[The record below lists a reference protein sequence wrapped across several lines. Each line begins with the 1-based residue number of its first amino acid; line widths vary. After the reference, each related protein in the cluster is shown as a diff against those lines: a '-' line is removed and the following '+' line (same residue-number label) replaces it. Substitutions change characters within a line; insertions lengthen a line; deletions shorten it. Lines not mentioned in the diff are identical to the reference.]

1 MRRRNKEE
9 IKHIIYASRPFGF
22 DDAVLKSILLSSRT
36 NNAKS
41 NVTGALICRADLYLQ
56 LLEGPEDAVDQTFQ
70 RIERDDRHLEIH
82 PLKEGKTDRR
92 LFASWAMKDDP
103 VKTWMWSFDEVKNG
117 VVGKLSPEEAFFVF
131 ERHSREVDQFS

>member
-1 MRRRNKEE
+1 MRRKDKEE
-9 IKHIIYASRPFGF
+9 LKHIIYASRPFGF

-41 NVTGALICRADLYLQ
+41 NVTGALICRSDLYLQ

-70 RIERDDRHLEIH
+70 RIQRDDRHLELY

-92 LFASWAMKDDP
+92 LFASWAMRDDP

-117 VVGKLSPEEAFFVF
+117 LVRKLSPEEALFVF
-131 ERHSREVDQFS
+131 KRLSREVDQFT

>member
-41 NVTGALICRADLYLQ
+41 NVTGALICRSDLYLQ
-56 LLEGPEDAVDQTFQ
+56 ILEGPEDAVDQTFQ

-82 PLKEGKTDRR
+82 PLKENFPYLLHVQILTHLVD
-92 LFASWAMKDDP
+92 S
-103 VKTWMWSFDEVKNG
+103 
-117 VVGKLSPEEAFFVF
+117 VGKAEK
-131 ERHSREVDQFS
+131 

>member
-1 MRRRNKEE
+1 MRRKDKEE
-9 IKHIIYASRPFGF
+9 LKHIIYASRPFGF

-36 NNAKS
+36 NNTKS
-41 NVTGALICRADLYLQ
+41 NVTGALICRSDLYLQ

-70 RIERDDRHLEIH
+70 KIQRDDRHLELH

-92 LFASWAMKDDP
+92 LFASWAMRDDP

-117 VVGKLSPEEAFFVF
+117 LVRKLSPEEALFVF
-131 ERHSREVDQFS
+131 KRLSREIDQFS